1 MKIEERGRLQKLLIE
16 LGTVLLA
23 GVAYLLLVRITG
35 WGIPCLFNATTGLLC
50 PGCGISRMFVALS
63 KLDIAG
69 AFRSNCLVLTVL
81 AVGSPMVIRYWVR
94 YVKTGSRELDIA
106 EKILLT
112 VTAVLAVAFWILRN
126 LEPFAFLA
134 PN

>member
-1 MKIEERGRLQKLLIE
+1 MRLKKLLTE
-16 LGTVLLA
+16 LGAILLA

-50 PGCGISRMFVALS
+50 PGCGISRMCVALS

-69 AFRSNCLVLTVL
+69 AFRSNYLALIVL
-81 AVGSPMVIRYWVR
+81 AVGLPMMIRYWTR
-94 YVKTGSRELDIA
+94 YIKTGSRELDIA
-106 EKILLT
+106 ERILLI
-112 VTAVLAVAFWILRN
+112 VTAVLAVAFWVLRN